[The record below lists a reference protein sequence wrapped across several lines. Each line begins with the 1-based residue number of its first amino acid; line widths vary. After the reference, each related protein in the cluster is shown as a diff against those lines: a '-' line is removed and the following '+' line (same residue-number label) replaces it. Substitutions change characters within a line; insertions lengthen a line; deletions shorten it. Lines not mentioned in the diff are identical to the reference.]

1 MRRILLCLFVVISA
15 CVWAD
20 LKIGFASGDLTPPI
34 GTPSAGYQ
42 ARKGQA
48 MVGVRDPL
56 LANAM
61 VVDNEESVL
70 AFCSVDHLGFDRS
83 MVGEVRAIVQ
93 ECLNGKEID
102 IFIGS
107 THTHSGGGS
116 FLNYPFI
123 GEAIAGKFDPA
134 VRHFYIQQTAQA
146 IVEAF
151 QNRQDAKLGIG
162 YGALDGLNQYRG
174 KAPTTILPRNIVT
187 VIKITTLNDQPLGV
201 LFNFPCH
208 PVILPFM
215 NQKFSA
221 DFVGSA
227 RIALNETFKS
237 PVTALFFNGAQADVN
252 PDSQYINQENYDQ
265 QCDVFGQILA
275 KKVCEIWN
283 TIEAKTNL
291 SIEHVP
297 LEYSFDVKPT
307 SQGLTIPIKQY
318 FSELNIIVLDK
329 KHAFLT
335 VPGELSCIYDHKLRT
350 EGLKYFEEL
359 SILGLVNDAHG
370 YILTPEA
377 WDFNSPECTKSFGG
391 REYGP
396 YLFRLACSLLMQTGS
411 QDPLF

>member
-1 MRRILLCLFVVISA
+1 MRRILLCLCVFISVY
-15 CVWAD
+15 VWAD
-20 LKIGFASGDLTPPI
+20 LKIGFSSVDLTPPI

-48 MVGVRDPL
+48 MVGIRDPL

-83 MVGEVRAIVQ
+83 MVEEVRAIVL
-93 ECLNGKEID
+93 ERFKDKKINV
-102 IFIGS
+102 FIGS

-116 FLNYPFI
+116 FLNYPLI
-123 GEAIAGKFDPA
+123 GDVIAGKFDA
-134 VRHFYIQQTAQA
+134 TVRHFYIQQTARA

-151 QNRQDAKLGIG
+151 QKRQDAKMGVG
-162 YGALDGLNQYRG
+162 YGILNGLNQYRG
-174 KAPTTILPRNIVT
+174 KAPTTVLPRNIIT
-187 VIKITTLNDQPLGV
+187 VIKVTTLSDQPLGV
-201 LFNFPCH
+201 FFNFPCH
-208 PVILPFM
+208 PVILPFV

-227 RIALNETFKS
+227 RVALNETFKS
-237 PVTALFFNGAQADVN
+237 PVITLFFNGAQADVN
-252 PDSQYINQENYDQ
+252 PNDQYVKQENYDQ
-265 QCDVFGQILA
+265 QCDVFGQKLA
-275 KKVCEIWN
+275 KKMVEIWN
-283 TIEAKTNL
+283 TIEAKNNL
-291 SIEHVP
+291 SIECFP

-318 FSELNIIVLDK
+318 FSELNVIILDK

-335 VPGELSCIYDHKLRT
+335 VPGELSCIYDHELRT
-350 EGLKYFEEL
+350 EALKYFEEI

-370 YILTPEA
+370 YILIPEA
-377 WDFNSPECTKSFGG
+377 WDFNSPECTTSFGG

-396 YLFRLACSLLMQTGS
+396 YLFRLACSLLMQAHKS
-411 QDPLF
+411 PDR